1 MMYQAIIK
9 ANSST
14 QLRSLLE
21 LGIDINEHSAFQ
33 DENDYSYK
41 VDAIVSDEDINRLE
55 SEGYIVEKVSN
66 LTDIAKS
73 RLEEVSKTNRFREAN
88 TMADLQTF
96 AVAGGYKTV
105 EEIEEALIKFN
116 EMNPDLVELLELPNK
131 TWEDRTSRA
140 IRIHTNTSIDKPA
153 VMFIGGVHAREWG
166 TSDICIYF
174 VSKLIQSYI
183 SNTQLTYGNKTFTS
197 DQVKAILENIDIIV
211 FPLVNP
217 DGRAYSQKE
226 DDPNDPNANEA
237 LWWRKNRN
245 PNPVPNPQPFD
256 HPIHKSA
263 GVDLNRNYDFLWKS
277 GLDTEANGK
286 SHSVRYK
293 GPEPFSEP
301 ESKNVKHLI
310 DKFKNIKCFVDIH
323 CHIGGIFTSWGNDDM
338 QFFYPEQNYRN
349 PRFDGKRGILCQDPG
364 PDI

>member
-1 MMYQAIIK
+1 MYQAIIK

-14 QLRSLLE
+14 QLRSLRE
-21 LGIDINEHSAFQ
+21 LGIDIKEQSAFQ

-237 LWWRKNRN
+237 LW
-245 PNPVPNPQPFD
+245 
-256 HPIHKSA
+256 
-263 GVDLNRNYDFLWKS
+263 
-277 GLDTEANGK
+277 
-286 SHSVRYK
+286 
-293 GPEPFSEP
+293 
-301 ESKNVKHLI
+301 
-310 DKFKNIKCFVDIH
+310 
-323 CHIGGIFTSWGNDDM
+323 
-338 QFFYPEQNYRN
+338 
-349 PRFDGKRGILCQDPG
+349 
-364 PDI
+364 